1 MKFACSIA
9 LAALVAAGSAFAQDT
24 TSDKGKL
31 SYALGF
37 QVGSR
42 LADQK
47 ADVDVATFTRA
58 LQDAAAGKAPTVPQ
72 TQMAAAMQK
81 YEQKMKAEA
90 DKALGDNKR
99 EADAFMAANRA
110 KKGIVTQPNG
120 VQYRVIEE
128 GTGRAVAP
136 TSEVTFH
143 VRLSLTNGREIR
155 SSFIGEPV
163 KAKVSDLPNVFG
175 TNLLPEVFQKMK
187 GGDHWMIYLPPE
199 QQSGNQVFV
208 WEIKIIDVK

>member
-37 QVGSR
+37 QVGAR

-72 TQMAAAMQK
+72 AQMAAAMQK

-99 EADAFMAANRA
+99 EADTFMAANRA
-110 KKGIVTQPNG
+110 KKGIVAQPNG
-120 VQYRVIEE
+120 VQHRVIEE
-128 GTGRAVAP
+128 GAGRPITA

-155 SSFIGEPV
+155 SSFVGEPV
-163 KAKVSDLPNVFG
+163 TAKVSDMPNVFG
-175 TNLLPEVFQKMK
+175 TRLLPDMFPKMK
-187 GGDHWMIYLPPE
+187 GGDHWIIYLPPE

>member
-1 MKFACSIA
+1 MKFAGSIA
-9 LAALVAAGSAFAQDT
+9 LAALLAAGSAFAQDT

-37 QVGSR
+37 QVGAR

-47 ADVDVATFTRA
+47 NDVDVATFTRA
-58 LQDAAAGKAPTVPQ
+58 LQDAAAGKQPTVPQ
-72 TQMAAAMQK
+72 AQMAAAMQK

-99 EADAFMAANRA
+99 EADAFMASNRA
-110 KKGIVTQPNG
+110 KKGIVALPSG
-120 VQYRVIEE
+120 VQYRVVEE
-128 GTGRAVAP
+128 GTGRAITPAN
-136 TSEVTFH
+136 EVTFH

-163 KAKVSDLPNVFG
+163 KAKVSDLPGVFG
-175 TNLLPEVFQKMK
+175 TQLLPDVFPRMK

-208 WEIKIIDVK
+208 WEIKILDVK